1 VRREWINILLVMLL
15 VAVAGI
21 LLFSLLPERQ
31 AMYLFENSDALYMPA
46 LYQDLFVH
54 RSGLSVWHL
63 NGAPNFFPEMLLF
76 FPLMAVLKST
86 SLTIMVYGVVQML
99 LIMFLMD
106 RFLHLADMQ
115 ISKITRYLVLL
126 SFLLFPLSA
135 VLNEGVLIPSQLLL
149 AGYHAG
155 FLVNSLLAA
164 VLALSY
170 LKYGGWH
177 KLLILGLL
185 TLVAVISDKLFIM
198 GFVAPCILSSL
209 LHLFQKGKKK
219 SYLVL
224 ITLAGLT
231 TLLALFIYRMMNFLP
246 AIDMI
251 STGTK
256 MFQFDQIPKAM
267 GNFLHHMKSVII
279 EYPIQRLLLLATL
292 LFILG
297 APVFLIRHLSLYLA
311 RKLNPGMDNSYAL
324 ILYLSLFVLLILFTP
339 IINGYYVGRSL
350 IRYNYAALVIGA
362 AGFVYLAA
370 VLLSSYKAP
379 RWFKKYFTRACTTL
393 LLAILLMVGVKNQAL
408 KGLRNYV
415 NHYPESVRVLDELKR
430 EHGLAYGLSGYW
442 QAKHS
447 TMFSRNN
454 LRLYA
459 VSNGSF
465 KPSYHVTNENWFHD
479 GGKGS
484 HANPVFNFLET
495 SAFNDTEKLKELFGK
510 HIDTLYDQ
518 NDLLVIK
525 VPDFKMERESR
536 EIYLLDP

>member
-126 SFLLFPLSA
+126 SFL
-135 VLNEGVLIPSQLLL
+135 
-149 AGYHAG
+149 
-155 FLVNSLLAA
+155 
-164 VLALSY
+164 
-170 LKYGGWH
+170 
-177 KLLILGLL
+177 
-185 TLVAVISDKLFIM
+185 
-198 GFVAPCILSSL
+198 
-209 LHLFQKGKKK
+209 LFQKGKKK